1 MDEYADIYY
10 VDTRNAPDIRVENR
24 TGGHGQTVRHPMQPS
39 RTVYMPRQQYG
50 QPGFPQSSYQ
60 QPFIYNQPQSPF
72 GTFFGKLTSGQVIDM
87 VAQLFAMLQPLPGAP
102 VATADSSTDIGNSIL
117 YQSALATYAKRDEQI
132 RTLGG
137 LVAKLIG

>member
-24 TGGHGQTVRHPMQPS
+24 MGGHGQTVRHQPMSPA
-39 RTVYMPRQQYG
+39 RTVYMNRPGGQPSYG
-50 QPGFPQSSYQ
+50 QPYP
-60 QPFIYNQPQSPF
+60 QPFIYNVPPSSPF

>member
-1 MDEYADIYY
+1 MDDYADIYY
-10 VDTRNAPDIRVENR
+10 VDTRNAPDIRVESR
-24 TGGHGQTVRHPMQPS
+24 SHGPTARQPMTPA
-39 RTVYMPRQQYG
+39 RTVYMQRPQYG
-50 QPGFPQSSYQ
+50 QPGYGQSYP
-60 QPFIYNQPQSPF
+60 QPFIYNAPSSPF

-102 VATADSSTDIGNSIL
+102 VATADAPTDIGNSIL
-117 YQSALATYAKRDEQI
+117 YQSALASYAKRDEQI